1 MSIKSC
7 GRVGMAAVLG
17 LVVAAGSATAGN
29 NPNGSVFT
37 AVGFF
42 KGEAQVSEDSITCEV
57 PTMSTAIYDGF
68 FAMGLW
74 NTYGEQTLLFPNP
87 NSAFGNPCGGWV
99 QLRNNLFDQGIT
111 IERFEARYRIPIAR
125 RFRQF
130 VPTFRQFPIACRPL
144 RKDWYYVGGRVEPAN
159 STLNSSGSGAPNV
172 AFLEMLPM
180 VTPQMFHCLRDQ
192 YASMPTDMLVSMPL
206 VVKVRAHGTSDSGAA
221 FRSNWIQYTLNLR
234 HTCGNGRLD
243 DGETCDATAPNNT
256 CGSGCIGGVCA
267 LNTSRACVSAA
278 DCGGTCIGDGGPS
291 ECTCQF

>member
-1 MSIKSC
+1 MWIKSC

-42 KGEAQVSEDSITCEV
+42 KGEAQISEDSVTCEV
-57 PTMSTAIYDGF
+57 PTLSTAIYDGF

-111 IERFEARYRIPIAR
+111 IERYEARYRIPNAR

-130 VPTFRQFPIACRPL
+130 VPTFQKFPIACRSL
-144 RKDWYYVGGRVEPAN
+144 RKDFFYVGGRVEPFN
-159 STLNSSGSGAPNV
+159 STQNSSGSGAPNV
-172 AFLEMLPM
+172 AFNQM
-180 VTPQMFHCLRDQ
+180 VPIVSTQMIQCLREQ
-192 YASMPTDMLVSMPL
+192 YASMPTEMLVSL
-206 VVKVRAHGTSDSGAA
+206 SLIVKVRVHGTSDSGEAY
-221 FRSNWIQYTLNLR
+221 RSNWISYTLNLR

-243 DGETCDATAPNNT
+243 DLEQCDPTSPNNT
-256 CGSGCIGGVCA
+256 CGS
-267 LNTSRACVSAA
+267 ACVSGFCTNNLTRACASTA
-278 DCGGTCIGDGGPS
+278 DCIGSCIGNGGPS
-291 ECTCQF
+291 ECTCQY